1 VDGTDI
7 SGQSGPSERFL
18 AASTTSTKSTKST
31 PSTLF
36 CCNPLLNNA
45 LMRHQVKNF
54 TKSLT
59 YRSRH
64 SK

>member
-1 VDGTDI
+1 MGGIDI

-18 AASTTSTKSTKST
+18 AASTTPTQSTKST
-31 PSTLF
+31 PSMLF
-36 CCNPLLNNA
+36 CCNPLRSNA